1 MLKNF
6 FNKILDFV
14 YPTKCLICNETIIKR
29 EEQICEKCKK
39 SLKTSNIMTCIDM
52 GNGQKIKCF
61 SPFEYSG
68 EIRESILRFK
78 FKGYK
83 TYSKFFAEAISKGIA
98 KKFGDV
104 KFDCITYVPLRSE
117 RKRSRGYNQ
126 SECIASDISE
136 IINLPCEELIL
147 KIKSN
152 HIQHELDFSS
162 RIENVKGVYAV
173 KNKQAVE
180 GKIILL
186 CDDIITTGSTLREC
200 AKTLFESG
208 AKEVYC
214 CVVASV
220 FKQDFLNK
228 RQ

>member
-1 MLKNF
+1 MLKDLWG
-6 FNKILDFV
+6 KILDFI
-14 YPTKCLICNETIIKR
+14 YPTKCAICNETIIKR
-29 EEQICEKCKK
+29 ENQICEKCGKE
-39 SLKTSNIMTCIDM
+39 LKIDSIMTRIDM
-52 GNGQKIKCF
+52 GYGNKIKCF

-68 EIRESILRFK
+68 KIKKSILRFK

-83 TYSKFFAEAISKGIA
+83 NYSKFFAQVMSKGITQ
-98 KKFGDV
+98 KFGGI
-104 KFDCITYVPLRSE
+104 KFDRITYVPLRPE

-126 SECIASDISE
+126 SECIASDISS
-136 IINLPCEELIL
+136 IINVPCEELIF

-173 KNKQAVE
+173 KNEQAVK
-180 GKIILL
+180 GKTILL

-200 AKTLFESG
+200 AKTLLESG

-214 CVVASV
+214 CAIASA
-220 FKQDFLNK
+220 FKQDS
-228 RQ
+228 

>member
-1 MLKNF
+1 MLKDLWG
-6 FNKILDFV
+6 KILDFI
-14 YPTKCLICNETIIKR
+14 YPTKCAICNETIIKR
-29 EEQICEKCKK
+29 ENQICEKCEKE
-39 SLKTSNIMTCIDM
+39 LKIDSIMTHIDM
-52 GNGQKIKCF
+52 GDGNKIKCF

-68 EIRESILRFK
+68 KIKKSILRFK

-83 TYSKFFAEAISKGIA
+83 NYSKFFAQVMAKGITQ
-98 KKFGDV
+98 KFGGI
-104 KFDCITYVPLRSE
+104 KFDCITYVPLRPE

-126 SECIASDISE
+126 SECIASDISS
-136 IINLPCEELIL
+136 IINVPCEELIF

-173 KNKQAVE
+173 KNEQAVK

-200 AKTLFESG
+200 AKTLLESG

-214 CVVASV
+214 CAIASV
-220 FKQDFLNK
+220 FKQDS
-228 RQ
+228 

>member
-6 FNKILDFV
+6 FDKILDFI

-29 EEQICEKCKK
+29 ENYICEKCKK
-39 SLKTSNIMTCIDM
+39 ELKIDDIMISIVMDD
-52 GNGQKIKCF
+52 GSEIECF

-68 EIRESILRFK
+68 KIKKSILRFK

-83 TYSKFFAEAISKGIA
+83 NYSKFFAEVMAKGVTQ
-98 KKFGDV
+98 KFSNI
-104 KFDCITYVPLRSE
+104 KFDCITYVPLRPE

-126 SECIASDISE
+126 SECIASDISS
-136 IINLPCEELIL
+136 IINVPCEELIS

-173 KNKQAVE
+173 KNERAVK
-180 GKIILL
+180 GKTILL

-200 AKTLFESG
+200 AKTLLESG

-214 CVVASV
+214 CAIASV
-220 FKQDFLNK
+220 FKQDF
-228 RQ
+228 

>member
-1 MLKNF
+1 MLKNLF
-6 FNKILDFV
+6 GKILDFI
-14 YPTKCLICNETIIKR
+14 YPTKCCVCNETIIKR
-29 EEQICEKCKK
+29 ENQVCEKCEKE
-39 SLKTSNIMTCIDM
+39 LKTDDIITYIDM
-52 GNGQKIKCF
+52 GNGKKIKCF

-68 EIRESILRFK
+68 KIKKSILRFK

-83 TYSKFFAEAISKGIA
+83 NYSKFFAEVMSKGITQ
-98 KKFGDV
+98 KFGSI
-104 KFDCITYVPLRSE
+104 KFDCITYVPLRPE

-126 SECIASDISE
+126 SECIASDISS
-136 IINLPCEELIL
+136 IINIPCEDLIS

-173 KNKQAVE
+173 KNERTVKD
-180 GKIILL
+180 KTILL

-200 AKTLFESG
+200 AKTLLGSG

-214 CVVASV
+214 CAIASV
-220 FKQDFLNK
+220 FKQDF
-228 RQ
+228 

>member
-1 MLKNF
+1 MLKDLWG
-6 FNKILDFV
+6 KVLDFV
-14 YPTKCLICNETIIKR
+14 YPTKCAICNETIIKR
-29 EEQICEKCKK
+29 EKQVCDKCEK
-39 SLKTSNIMTCIDM
+39 SLKINSIITYIDM
-52 GNGQKIKCF
+52 DDGKKITCF

-68 EIRESILRFK
+68 KIKKSILRFK

-83 TYSKFFAEAISKGIA
+83 NYSKFFAEVMAKGIT
-98 KKFGDV
+98 KKFGNI
-104 KFDCITYVPLRSE
+104 KFDCITYVPLRPE

-126 SECIASDISE
+126 SECIASDISS
-136 IINLPCEELIL
+136 IINIPCEELIS

-173 KNKQAVE
+173 KNEQAVK
-180 GKIILL
+180 GKTILL

-200 AKTLFESG
+200 VKTLFESG

-214 CVVASV
+214 CAVATA
-220 FKQDFLNK
+220 FLNK
-228 RQ
+228 AF

>member
-1 MLKNF
+1 MLKDLLG
-6 FNKILDFV
+6 KILDFI
-14 YPTKCLICNETIIKR
+14 YPTKCAICNETIIKR
-29 EEQICEKCKK
+29 ENQICEKCGKE
-39 SLKTSNIMTCIDM
+39 LKIDSIMTRIDM
-52 GNGQKIKCF
+52 GYGNKIKCF

-68 EIRESILRFK
+68 KIKKSILRFK

-83 TYSKFFAEAISKGIA
+83 NYSKFFAQVMSKGITQ
-98 KKFGDV
+98 KFGGI
-104 KFDCITYVPLRSE
+104 KFDRITYVPLRPE

-126 SECIASDISE
+126 SECIASDISS
-136 IINLPCEELIL
+136 IINVPCEELIF

-173 KNKQAVE
+173 KNEQAVK
-180 GKIILL
+180 GKTILL

-200 AKTLFESG
+200 AKTLLESG

-214 CVVASV
+214 CAIASA
-220 FKQDFLNK
+220 FKQDS
-228 RQ
+228 